1 MDSMPLVDALKLE
14 QDSFW
19 TILRT
24 EDARHLMQQYLDI
37 DQGQVQTGIWTM
49 MSDGR
54 SSKFCLAGN
63 RLRARRRPAP
73 RRRVVSLRLRRA
85 RIEPG
90 WR

>member
-37 DQGQVQTGIWTM
+37 DQGQG
-49 MSDGR
+49 
-54 SSKFCLAGN
+54 K
-63 RLRARRRPAP
+63 
-73 RRRVVSLRLRRA
+73 
-85 RIEPG
+85 PG
-90 WR
+90 SGQ